1 VKKTGNKIS
10 YLDEIGKLVERMT
23 ELKLQDIKGS
33 YDVIISLGSWCGSS
47 LNLRRFSFPLDWV
60 VSNSLPDVSRIL
72 KNRFVGF
79 MDLNNMKQVDGIA
92 SYLDDGDVVFSDE
105 GGKQQKAHFIQDTY
119 YNVISVH
126 DFPMI
131 PNQDWT
137 HLYPAYKE
145 KLNYRINK
153 FIEIISNS
161 NSILFVRWG
170 AVSVREA
177 VELQSVLSEMIQ
189 GKFNI
194 LFLDPIEGLKD
205 VNEIDWGIK
214 GICTVQVPSD
224 GPNDDSMWDYVY
236 NGLTLT
242 KTYS

>member
-1 VKKTGNKIS
+1 
-10 YLDEIGKLVERMT
+10 MT

-33 YDVIISLGSWCGSS
+33 YDVIISLGSWCGPS
-47 LNLRRFSFPLDWV
+47 LNLRRHNLRRFSFPLDWV

-79 MDLNNMKQVDGIA
+79 MDLKNMKQVDGIA

-177 VELQSVLSEMIQ
+177 DELQSVLSEMIQ

-194 LFLDPIEGLKD
+194 LFLDPIAGLEN

>member
-1 VKKTGNKIS
+1 MKKTGNKIS

-23 ELKLQDIKGS
+23 ELKLQEIKGS
-33 YDVIISLGSWCGSS
+33 YDVIISLGSWCGPS

-79 MDLNNMKQVDGIA
+79 MDLKNMKQVDGIA
-92 SYLDDGDVVFSDE
+92 SYLDDGDVVFSE
-105 GGKQQKAHFIQDTY
+105 GGKQQKAYFILDTY

-177 VELQSVLSEMIQ
+177 VDDT
-189 GKFNI
+189 G
-194 LFLDPIEGLKD
+194 
-205 VNEIDWGIK
+205 EI
-214 GICTVQVPSD
+214 
-224 GPNDDSMWDYVY
+224 
-236 NGLTLT
+236 
-242 KTYS
+242 

>member
-1 VKKTGNKIS
+1 
-10 YLDEIGKLVERMT
+10 MT

-33 YDVIISLGSWCGSS
+33 YDVIISLGSWCGPS
-47 LNLRRFSFPLDWV
+47 LNLRRHNLRRFSFPLDWV

-79 MDLNNMKQVDGIA
+79 MDLKNMKQVDGIA

-161 NSILFVRWG
+161 HSILFVRWG

-189 GKFNI
+189 GRFNI
-194 LFLDPIEGLKD
+194 LFLDPITDLKD

-224 GPNDDSMWDYVY
+224 GPNDDSMWDHVY